1 VRSASPAGSAAAADP
16 LLARSPPVTPPL
28 VLLHAF
34 PFDSRLFESVRP
46 ILADHVELI
55 TPDFRG
61 FGNGPALGDPP
72 PEPDLRVLAEDVIV
86 RLDELGI
93 DRAII
98 GGVSMGGYV
107 ALAMLRD
114 HPDRV
119 AGLVL
124 IDTRSGADD
133 IAALDR
139 RRLAAE
145 RADDGEIATGAE
157 AIAPLIAHP
166 TPAAIRAEL
175 AAIAGSVSA
184 ASIAWAQRAMAARPD
199 STPIL
204 AGSTVPVLVMVGEH
218 DAITPPSAAAQM
230 ADAAD
235 NAELIQLPGVG
246 HLSPAEDPKR
256 FSGMVISWLTRHF

>member
-1 VRSASPAGSAAAADP
+1 M
-16 LLARSPPVTPPL
+16 TPPL

-34 PFDSRLFESVRP
+34 PFDSRLFETVRP
-46 ILADHVELI
+46 ALVDHVELI

-61 FGNGPALGDPP
+61 FGNGPPLGDPP
-72 PEPDLRVLAEDVIV
+72 PTPDLTLLAQDVIV

-107 ALAMLRD
+107 ALALLRD
-114 HPDRV
+114 YPDRV

-133 IAALDR
+133 DAALDR

-145 RADDGEIATGAE
+145 RADDGEIATGSE
-157 AIAPLIAHP
+157 AIASLIAHP
-166 TPAAIRAEL
+166 TPAEVRAEL
-175 AAIAGSVSA
+175 ASIAGSVPA
-184 ASIAWAQRAMAARPD
+184 TSIAWAQRAMAARPD
-199 STPIL
+199 STHVL
-204 AGSTVPVLVMVGEH
+204 AGSTVPVLVIVGEH

-230 ADAAD
+230 ADVAD
-235 NAELIQLPGVG
+235 NAELVQLPGVG
-246 HLSPAEDPKR
+246 HLSPAEDPKG
-256 FSGMVISWLTRHF
+256 FSAMVISWLTRHF

>member
-1 VRSASPAGSAAAADP
+1 
-16 LLARSPPVTPPL
+16 VTPPL

-34 PFDSRLFESVRP
+34 PFDSRIFEAARP
-46 ILADHVELI
+46 ALIDHVELV

-72 PEPDLRVLAEDVIV
+72 PTPDLTLLAEDVIE

-107 ALAMLRD
+107 ALALLRD
-114 HPDRV
+114 HPGRV

-124 IDTRSGADD
+124 VDTKSSADD
-133 IAALDR
+133 DAALDR

-145 RADDGEIATGAE
+145 RADDGEIATGSE

-175 AAIAGSVSA
+175 ASIAGSVPA
-184 ASIAWAQRAMAARPD
+184 ASIAWGQRAMAARPD
-199 STPIL
+199 TTQVL
-204 AGSTVPVLVMVGEH
+204 AGSTVPVLVVVGEH
-218 DAITPPSAAAQM
+218 DAVTPPSAAAQM

-235 NAELIQLPGVG
+235 SAELVQLPGVG
-246 HLSPAEDPKR
+246 HLSPAEDPAG
-256 FSGMVISWLTRHF
+256 FASMVLSWLTRHF

>member
-1 VRSASPAGSAAAADP
+1 VKPVP
-16 LLARSPPVTPPL
+16 PMLARSAPVTPPL

-34 PFDSRLFESVRP
+34 PFDSRMFEAARP
-46 ILADHVELI
+46 ALIDHVELV

-61 FGNGPALGDPP
+61 FGNGPALGDPLP
-72 PEPDLRVLAEDVIV
+72 RPDLTLFAQDVIE

-107 ALAMLRD
+107 ALALLRD

-124 IDTRSGADD
+124 VDTDD
-133 IAALDR
+133 AAALDR

-145 RADDGEIATGAE
+145 RADDGEIATGSE
-157 AIAPLIAHP
+157 AITPLIAHP
-166 TPAAIRAEL
+166 TPAVIRAEL
-175 AAIAGSVSA
+175 ASIAGSVPA
-184 ASIAWAQRAMAARPD
+184 ASIAWGQRAMAARPD
-199 STPIL
+199 TTQVL
-204 AGSTVPVLVMVGEH
+204 AGSSVPVLVVVGEH
-218 DAITPPSAAAQM
+218 DAVTPPSAAAQM

-235 NAELIQLPGVG
+235 NAELVQLPGVG
-246 HLSPAEDPKR
+246 HLSPAEDPAG
-256 FSGMVISWLTRHF
+256 FAGMLISWLTRHF

>member
-1 VRSASPAGSAAAADP
+1 M
-16 LLARSPPVTPPL
+16 TPPL

-34 PFDSRLFESVRP
+34 PFDSRLFEAARP
-46 ILADHVELI
+46 ALIDHVELI

-61 FGNGPALGDPP
+61 FGNGPALGDPL
-72 PEPDLRVLAEDVIV
+72 PEPDLTLLAEDIIV

-93 DRAII
+93 DKAII

-107 ALAMLRD
+107 ALAILRD

-133 IAALDR
+133 AAALDR
-139 RRLAAE
+139 RRQAAE
-145 RADDGEIATGAE
+145 RADDGEIATGTE
-157 AIAPLIAHP
+157 AITPLIAHP

-175 AAIAGSVSA
+175 ASIAGSVPA

-199 STPIL
+199 STEVL
-204 AGSTVPVLVMVGEH
+204 AGTTVPVLVMVGEH
-218 DAITPPSAAAQM
+218 DAVTPPSVAAQM

-235 NAELIQLPGVG
+235 RAELVQLPGVG
-246 HLSPAEDPKR
+246 HLSPAEDPNG
-256 FSGMVISWLTRHF
+256 FAGMVVSWLTRHF